1 MLLVVAVAAVFAAG
15 LLLVADAVWPSPRPL
30 GAAIARLHAPGRPPV
45 AALRSDGRS
54 RRARRGRWVLGRGRQ
69 RWLTD
74 ERSAADLAILQRPVE
89 LYAGT
94 RVLAAVGGALAGPV
108 LWILAAA
115 VGAPLSPLVPLWFMA
130 VGLVIGWLAPRAA
143 LHAAAGCRPAGTSG
157 MRWVPTSTCS
167 SCYSR
172 PRRDRSRRW
181 SWRPTR
187 AVARRSTSCGARPGR
202 PGCRASRCG
211 KPSAELG
218 RRIAVPELGEVAAAG
233 ALAGESGAAV
243 RRSVTA
249 KARAFRT
256 AGLAAAEAA
265 ARRQSQAMFGP
276 LVLMGLG
283 FITFMIYPLVTN
295 LSVGG
300 TG

>member
-30 GAAIARLHAPGRPPV
+30 GAAIARLHAPGRPHV
-45 AALRSDGRS
+45 EALRSDGRS
-54 RRARRGRWVLGRGRQ
+54 RRTRCGRWVLGRGRQ

-108 LWILAAA
+108 VWVLAAA
-115 VGAPLSPLVPLWFMA
+115 VGAPLSPLVPLWFLA

-143 LHAAAGCRPAGTSG
+143 LHAAAASA
-157 MRWVPTSTCS
+157 
-167 SCYSR
+167 
-172 PRRDRSRRW
+172 RRDFRHALGAYLDVLVLLLAAQEGPESAMELAADAGRGAAFDELRRATW
-181 SWRPTR
+181 Q
-187 AVARRSTSCGARPGR
+187 ARLSGEPVWEALDD
-202 PGCRASRCG
+202 
-211 KPSAELG
+211 LG

-243 RRSVTA
+243 RKSVTA
-249 KARAFRT
+249 KARALRT